1 MGLYN
6 EYDHILSTSD
16 RGAMERPSSAY
27 YICYAVGI
35 CLLFVIGIALQVLN
49 LYSLFHRE
57 NRQKE
62 LAPYLLSIAFANFV
76 FLVSSYPSTFLSA
89 LSYRWIFGT
98 WFCVTEGFLAGMS
111 AISMIC
117 LLTVMVVKTSKAI
130 TKVSHVNRISTR
142 YRSYKKDITFVWL
155 FSVGIMLPPMLGLT
169 TMSLEGGGT
178 NCAPNWKP
186 TNSRD
191 IIYAIIL
198 TLVAFVIPVIIS
210 MVFLAKI
217 YRSLSRHKEMCKISI
232 LALKNRHIVNYGS
245 VSKMVGASIFIY
257 VLLWTPYSVGV
268 LVSILSGNDRLLD
281 GDISLFPTLFAKSSA
296 VFSPVVYFTFNVR

>member
-1 MGLYN
+1 MVAVLFFYLR
-6 EYDHILSTSD
+6 LSEK
-16 RGAMERPSSAY
+16 AMEGPSNAY
-27 YICYAVGI
+27 YVCYAVGI

-62 LAPYLLSIAFANFV
+62 LTPYLLSIAIANFI
-76 FLVSSYPSTFLSA
+76 FLISSYPSTFVSA
-89 LSYRWIFGT
+89 LNYRWVFGT
-98 WFCVTEGFLAGMS
+98 WLCVTEGFLAGAS

-117 LLTVMVVKTSKAI
+117 LLSVMVVKTSKAI
-130 TKVSHVNRISTR
+130 TKVSHVNRISMKYT
-142 YRSYKKDITFVWL
+142 SYKKDIAFVWL
-155 FSVGIMLPPMLGLT
+155 FSVGVMLPPVLGLT
-169 TMSLEGGGT
+169 SMSLEGGGT

-186 TNSRD
+186 TNIPD
-191 IIYAIIL
+191 TIYAIIL
-198 TLVAFVIPVIIS
+198 TLLAFVIPVFIS

-217 YRSLSRHKEMCKISI
+217 YRSLTRHKKMCENSI
-232 LALKNRHIVNYGS
+232 LALKHRHVVDYGS

-268 LVSILSGNDRLLD
+268 LASVLSGNDRMLD